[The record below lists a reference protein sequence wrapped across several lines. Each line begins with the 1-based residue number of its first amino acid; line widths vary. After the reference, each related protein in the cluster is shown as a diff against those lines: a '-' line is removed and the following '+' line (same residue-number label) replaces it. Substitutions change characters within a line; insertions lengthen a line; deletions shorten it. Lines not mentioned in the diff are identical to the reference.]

1 MRSEFAF
8 AQSLH
13 LQTSKIDNMV
23 FFKIRTGLMA
33 HLRLMTINT
42 ASTFWYWFIR
52 GGMIH
57 KLIWYSLISIG
68 NVCYVN
74 TYNISFF
81 KKYSSN
87 DHAEKLQCLLTIRI
101 RYYVIEWQAKVLGF
115 FFQFFFFRKMI
126 IVTGI
131 YDFFKTSS
139 LRNFHYIT

>member
-23 FFKIRTGLMA
+23 FFCLFLMA

-42 ASTFWYWFIR
+42 ASTFIR

-115 FFQFFFFRKMI
+115 FSIFLFQKNDNCDWHIRFFQN
-126 IVTGI
+126 
-131 YDFFKTSS
+131 
-139 LRNFHYIT
+139 L